1 MFNWLKKWA
10 MDVFDLQM
18 IDPIPSNDAQIWSII
33 EGAKRAED
41 LDYNEL
47 DGLDVSDSA
56 VRLILKI
63 AVGSEVFDIEAW
75 FENYGEAKHIIDHF
89 NKSIEPLPMNLK
101 EFHEYV

>member
-1 MFNWLKKWA
+1 MFNWLKEWV

-33 EGAKRAED
+33 DGAKRAED
-41 LDYNEL
+41 LDYDEL
-47 DGLDVSDSA
+47 DGLDVSDIA

-63 AVGSEVFDIEAW
+63 SVDSEVFDIEAW
-75 FENYGEAKHIIDHF
+75 FDNIGEAKHIIDHF

>member
-10 MDVFDLQM
+10 IDVFDLQM
-18 IDPIPSNDAQIWSII
+18 IDPIPSNDAQIWSIV

-41 LDYNEL
+41 LDYDEL
-47 DGLDVSDSA
+47 DGLDVHDSA

-63 AVGSEVFDIEAW
+63 AVGSDVFDIEAW

-89 NKSIEPLPMNLK
+89 NKSIEPLPMNLG
-101 EFHEYV
+101 EFNEYV

>member
-41 LDYNEL
+41 
-47 DGLDVSDSA
+47 
-56 VRLILKI
+56 
-63 AVGSEVFDIEAW
+63 
-75 FENYGEAKHIIDHF
+75 
-89 NKSIEPLPMNLK
+89 
-101 EFHEYV
+101 

>member
-1 MFNWLKKWA
+1 MFNWLKEWV

-41 LDYNEL
+41 LDYDEL
-47 DGLDVSDSA
+47 DGLDVSDIA

-63 AVGSEVFDIEAW
+63 SVDSEVFDIEAW
-75 FENYGEAKHIIDHF
+75 FDNIGEAKHIIDHF
-89 NKSIEPLPMNLK
+89 IKSIEPLPMNLK

>member
-1 MFNWLKKWA
+1 MFNWLKKWM

-101 EFHEYV
+101 EFNEYV